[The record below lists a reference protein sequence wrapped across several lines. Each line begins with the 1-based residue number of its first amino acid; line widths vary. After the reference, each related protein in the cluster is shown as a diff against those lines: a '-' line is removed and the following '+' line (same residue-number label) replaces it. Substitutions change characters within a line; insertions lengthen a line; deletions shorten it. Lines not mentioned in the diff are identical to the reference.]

1 MVWLFPLPRI
11 WGAPP
16 SEPLPGPGQG
26 LSPPPTHSLLRGP
39 SAAQSEEVT
48 GRHRSRVNVKA
59 TEFLLQP
66 PAAQNQCG
74 HAWLRLWPS
83 VCLVNCCVPGTWVR
97 AATVRSSSCPR
108 RSHSFHET
116 SVRPAQRFTEHLLYA
131 RHCSGHRGHRE
142 HTPYLPGGDRD
153 TQEVTFMTC
162 QTVGRNRW
170 GGVCSHGP
178 GGSPKR

>member
-11 WGAPP
+11 WGTPP
-16 SEPLPGPGQG
+16 SESLPGPGQG

-48 GRHRSRVNVKA
+48 GRHRSGVNVKA

-116 SVRPAQRFTEHLLYA
+116 SGQHKGLRSTSCMPGTALGTEDIGSTPLTCL
-131 RHCSGHRGHRE
+131 GETGIHR
-142 HTPYLPGGDRD
+142 
-153 TQEVTFMTC
+153 
-162 QTVGRNRW
+162 
-170 GGVCSHGP
+170 
-178 GGSPKR
+178 K